1 MLQHSWLVLC
11 LKQVVMI
18 VNISEE
24 MRILTGEF
32 NLGNWE
38 ILSSLT
44 ALTCLCFRLLQF
56 SGGRMNSPLLQQ
68 KHIWV
73 GSCHTQY
80 EAVCEKVQWKEEE
93 TDDRDELSSKEALGS
108 MSHTD
113 CVRHSHQSRTQ
124 TVASCDY
131 TLRAVLFW
139 RSASTMTSPNK
150 SNELKSERHA
160 YSTLCWV
167 LWREGEHLVPTIKE
181 LIFSKPKAIQM
192 KAAIITVIKGKK
204 VLIRQLNIRRFIS
217 PRCAWTVSCY

>member
-1 MLQHSWLVLC
+1 MFQHSWLVLC

-68 KHIWV
+68 KHTWV

-93 TDDRDELSSKEALGS
+93 TDDRDELSYKEALDS
-108 MSHTD
+108 M
-113 CVRHSHQSRTQ
+113 CVEPLRVTHK

-131 TLRAVLFW
+131 ILRAVLFW
-139 RSASTMTSPNK
+139 CSASTMTSPNN
-150 SNELKSERHA
+150 SN
-160 YSTLCWV
+160 
-167 LWREGEHLVPTIKE
+167 
-181 LIFSKPKAIQM
+181 
-192 KAAIITVIKGKK
+192 
-204 VLIRQLNIRRFIS
+204 
-217 PRCAWTVSCY
+217 